1 MLSKHTSPRVFFPR
15 TINEVLEKAESET
28 DAMFWAGGTRLSRFP
43 GNKAVIDLPR
53 NVVSLGM
60 VEELARAS
68 RSEHSLEI
76 GAMMTL
82 DRLAAIGRS
91 TLPAGLYEAII
102 SVGNLPLRCRAT
114 IGGHLANKDRVGD
127 LRPILQL
134 LETKVE
140 TRFLRERRGRRKPVS
155 TVRKFPIALLEERP
169 GLSSGELITKISIPT
184 ESWSSGVFQK
194 IQPSDDP
201 DRYIIFTA
209 LARIEK
215 GVLIEWRMAFS
226 NGISGVLR
234 DRELEVD
241 MAGRPLPLSEK
252 EYETIDEAIDRL
264 TAVWEKKHYEQKT
277 AKSLARGFLVR
288 AGE

>member
-1 MLSKHTSPRVFFPR
+1 MLNKHTSPRVFFPR
-15 TINEVLEKAESET
+15 TINEVLETSSSET
-28 DAMFWAGGTRLSRFP
+28 DATFWAGGTRLSRFP
-43 GNKAVIDLPR
+43 GNKSVIDLPK

-82 DRLAAIGRS
+82 DRMAAIGRS

-102 SVGNLPLRCRAT
+102 RVGNLPLRCRAT
-114 IGGHLANKDRVGD
+114 IGGHLAMKDRIGD

-140 TRFLRERRGRRKPVS
+140 TRYLRERRGRRKPVS
-155 TVRKFPIALLEERP
+155 SVRKFPIALLEEKP
-169 GLSSGELITKISIPT
+169 GLSKGELITKISIPT
-184 ESWSSGVFQK
+184 ESWTKGVYQK
-194 IQPSDDP
+194 IHPTEDP
-201 DRYIIFTA
+201 DRYLIFTA

-226 NGISGVLR
+226 NGLSGVLR

-241 MAGRPLPLSEK
+241 MAGRPMPLSDK
-252 EYETIDEAIDRL
+252 EYDTIDEAIDRL
-264 TAVWEKKHYEQKT
+264 TAVWEKKSYERET
-277 AKSLARGFLVR
+277 AKSLARGFLNS